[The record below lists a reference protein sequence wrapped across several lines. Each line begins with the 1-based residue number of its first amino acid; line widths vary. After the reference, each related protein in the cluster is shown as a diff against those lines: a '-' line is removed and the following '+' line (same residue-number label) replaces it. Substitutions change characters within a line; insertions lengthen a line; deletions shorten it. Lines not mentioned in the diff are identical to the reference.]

1 MNKQT
6 LNKKIDEFSCTL
18 QSTQEWFATIL
29 THRMGENDTIQS
41 YSPNGI
47 LIAEEAARYI
57 IPSPTLQPHQR
68 MQIYNQQYW
77 WRLLN
82 TLHLNFPLVTRLFG
96 FQAFNEQIGIPFILK
111 YPPCHWSL
119 TLLGESLPKWVME
132 CYQEPDQSLIY
143 NAASLDWAY
152 TASFIAPQFPPLDLS
167 HLVEGNQESLLSHTF
182 YLQSHIYLF
191 TWEYDLMT
199 FRGSFVKQ
207 EVDYWVEN
215 PFPELPKGK
224 AYYFILY
231 RNGINNIAWR
241 EISKGELLLLECFKK
256 GTSIESVCEYI
267 ETQETSLYEEMET
280 NLQNWMQN
288 WTQAGWLTLTQ
299 PPN

>member
-6 LNKKIDEFSCTL
+6 LNKKIDQLPCTL
-18 QSTQEWFATIL
+18 QSTQEWFATII
-29 THRMGENDTIQS
+29 THRMGESDTIQP

-77 WRLLN
+77 WRLLH
-82 TLHLNFPLVTRLFG
+82 TLHVNFPLVTRLFG
-96 FQAFNEQIGIPFILK
+96 HQAFNEQIGIPYILK
-111 YPPCHWSL
+111 YPPGHWSL
-119 TLLGESLPKWVME
+119 TLLGECLPKWIME

-143 NAASLDWAY
+143 NAASLDWAF
-152 TASFIAPQFPPLDLS
+152 TASFIASQFPPLDLS
-167 HLVEGNQESLLSHTF
+167 HLVEGNQESLLSYTF
-182 YLQSHIYLF
+182 YLQSHIFLF

-199 FRGSFVKQ
+199 FRGSFIKQ

-224 AYYFILY
+224 TYYFILY
-231 RNGINNIAWR
+231 RNAVNNIAWR
-241 EISKGELLLLECFKK
+241 EISKGELLLLEYFKK
-256 GTSIESVCEYI
+256 GTSIESACEFI
-267 ETQETSLYEEMET
+267 ETQEPSLYEEMEA
-280 NLQNWMQN
+280 NLQKWMQDSDPGRLAN
-288 WTQAGWLTLTQ
+288 LNKAS
-299 PPN
+299 